1 MTMVIIDALKD
12 EKDKAFATHKKL
24 KLGPGDYNAE
34 YSQTKARSQVV
45 YLDEKQVGNQEK
57 AKFQNKKTYKLF
69 DGSGATIKH
78 LRPVVKIAQLE
89 ERYQAP
95 PFDENVKASC

>member
-34 YSQTKARSQVV
+34 YS
-45 YLDEKQVGNQEK
+45 
-57 AKFQNKKTYKLF
+57 
-69 DGSGATIKH
+69 
-78 LRPVVKIAQLE
+78 
-89 ERYQAP
+89 
-95 PFDENVKASC
+95 